1 MKNDFVEP
9 ASLFEHTICERPFV
23 SATII
28 LKNLRV
34 PSVIGVYE
42 HEKTRAQTLKLDL
55 ELSLRSA
62 NASISDKL
70 HDTVDYDQLI
80 KMIREFALK
89 HTHELLER
97 FTYALAQ
104 HLLANFPLKHVQ
116 ITAWKEIAAHAPTDI
131 AVRVNMTAGESW
143 QQSTPRGFEDD
154 RYND

>member
-1 MKNDFVEP
+1 M
-9 ASLFEHTICERPFV
+9 

-42 HEKTRAQTLKLDL
+42 CEKTAAQTLKLDL

-70 HDTVDYDQLI
+70 HDTVDYDVLI
-80 KMIREFALK
+80 KTIREFASA

-97 FTYALAQ
+97 FTYNLAQ
-104 HLLANFPLKHVQ
+104 HLLARFPLKHVQ
-116 ITAWKEIAAHAPTDI
+116 ITAWKDIPAHAPTDI
-131 AVRVNMTAGESW
+131 AVRVNMAAGETW

>member
-1 MKNDFVEP
+1 
-9 ASLFEHTICERPFV
+9 V

-34 PSVIGVYE
+34 QSVIGVYE
-42 HEKTRAQTLKLDL
+42 REKAAAQTLKLDM

-62 NASISDKL
+62 NASISDNL
-70 HDTVDYDQLI
+70 RDTVDYDTLI
-80 KMIREFALK
+80 KAIREFART

-104 HLLANFPLKHVQ
+104 QLLASFPLKHVQ
-116 ITAWKEIAAHAPTDI
+116 ITAWKEIAAQAPTDI
-131 AVRVNMTAGESW
+131 AVRVNMAAGESW
-143 QQSTPRGFEDD
+143 RMSTQHGFEDD

>member
-1 MKNDFVEP
+1 M
-9 ASLFEHTICERPFV
+9 

-34 PSVIGVYE
+34 SSVIGVYE
-42 HEKTRAQTLKLDL
+42 REKTAPQTLKLDL

-70 HDTVDYDQLI
+70 HDTVDYDTLI
-80 KMIREFALK
+80 KAIREFSRT

-104 HLLANFPLKHVQ
+104 HLLASFPLKHIQ
-116 ITAWKEIAAHAPTDI
+116 ITAWKEIAAQAPTDI
-131 AVRVNMTAGESW
+131 AVRVNMAAGERW
-143 QQSTPRGFEDD
+143 QQNAASGFEDD

>member
-1 MKNDFVEP
+1 M
-9 ASLFEHTICERPFV
+9 

-28 LKNLRV
+28 LRNLRV

-42 HEKTRAQTLKLDL
+42 REKAAPQTLKLDL

-62 NASISDKL
+62 TASISDNL
-70 HDTVDYDQLI
+70 RDTVDYDALI

-104 HLLANFPLKHVQ
+104 HLLASFSLKHVQ
-116 ITAWKEIAAHAPTDI
+116 ITAWKEIAAHAPADI
-131 AVRVNMTAGESW
+131 AVRVNIAAGETW
-143 QQSTPRGFEDD
+143 ATSTPRAFEDD

>member
-1 MKNDFVEP
+1 M
-9 ASLFEHTICERPFV
+9 

-34 PSVIGVYE
+34 HSVIGVYE
-42 HEKTRAQTLKLDL
+42 REKAAAQTLKLDL

-62 NASISDKL
+62 NASISDNL
-70 HDTVDYDQLI
+70 RDTVDYDTVI
-80 KMIREFALK
+80 KAIREFAAT
-89 HTHELLER
+89 HPHELLER

-104 HLLANFPLKHVQ
+104 QLLANFPLKHVQ

-131 AVRVNMTAGESW
+131 AVRVNMAAGESW
-143 QQSTPRGFEDD
+143 RMRTPRGFEDGGFEDD

>member
-1 MKNDFVEP
+1 M
-9 ASLFEHTICERPFV
+9 

-34 PSVIGVYE
+34 ASVIGVYE
-42 HEKTRAQTLKLDL
+42 REKIAAQTLKLDL

-62 NASISDKL
+62 NASISDNL
-70 HDTVDYDQLI
+70 RDTVDYDQLI
-80 KMIREFALK
+80 SKIREFAST
-89 HTHELLER
+89 HAHELLER

-116 ITAWKEIAAHAPTDI
+116 LTAWKDIPAHAPTDI
-131 AVRVNMTAGESW
+131 AVRVNMAAGESW
-143 QQSTPRGFEDD
+143 QESTPRGFEDD

>member
-1 MKNDFVEP
+1 M
-9 ASLFEHTICERPFV
+9 

-42 HEKTRAQTLKLDL
+42 QEKTAAQTLKLDL

-70 HDTVDYDQLI
+70 RDTVDYDEVI
-80 KMIREFALK
+80 KSIREFART

-104 HLLANFPLKHVQ
+104 HLLAGFPLKHVQ
-116 ITAWKEIAAHAPTDI
+116 ITAWKEIVAHAPTDI
-131 AVRVNMTAGESW
+131 AVRVNMAAGESW
-143 QQSTPRGFEDD
+143 QHHTSRGFEDD

>member
-1 MKNDFVEP
+1 M
-9 ASLFEHTICERPFV
+9 

-42 HEKTRAQTLKLDL
+42 REKTAAQTLKLDL

-70 HDTVDYDQLI
+70 RDTVDYDALI
-80 KMIREFALK
+80 RAIREFAAK

-104 HLLANFPLKHVQ
+104 QLLASFPLKHVQ

-131 AVRVNMTAGESW
+131 AVRVNMAAGENW
-143 QQSTPRGFEDD
+143 DQSAARRFEDD

>member
-1 MKNDFVEP
+1 MS
-9 ASLFEHTICERPFV
+9 AS
-23 SATII
+23 II

-34 PSVIGVYE
+34 ASVIGVYDR
-42 HEKTRAQTLKLDL
+42 EKAAAQTLKLDL

-70 HDTVDYDQLI
+70 RDTVDYDALI
-80 KMIREFALK
+80 KAIREFASL

-104 HLLANFPLKHVQ
+104 HLLASFPLKHVQ

-131 AVRVNMTAGESW
+131 AVRVNMAAGESW
-143 QQSTPRGFEDD
+143 QIDAPRGFEDD

>member
-1 MKNDFVEP
+1 
-9 ASLFEHTICERPFV
+9 V
-23 SATII
+23 SASIV

-34 PSVIGVYE
+34 QSVIGVYE
-42 HEKTRAQTLKLDL
+42 REKAAAQTLKLDM

-62 NASISDKL
+62 NASISDNL
-70 HDTVDYDQLI
+70 RDTVDYDTLI
-80 KMIREFALK
+80 KAIREFART

-104 HLLANFPLKHVQ
+104 HLLASFPLKHIQ

-131 AVRVNMTAGESW
+131 AVRVNMAAGESW
-143 QQSTPRGFEDD
+143 HMSTPRGFEDD

>member
-1 MKNDFVEP
+1 M
-9 ASLFEHTICERPFV
+9 

-34 PSVIGVYE
+34 ASVIGVYE
-42 HEKTRAQTLKLDL
+42 REKAAAQTLKLDL

-62 NASISDKL
+62 NASISDSL
-70 HDTVDYDQLI
+70 RDTVDYDTLI
-80 KMIREFALK
+80 KVIREFART

-104 HLLANFPLKHVQ
+104 HLLTSFPLKHIQ

-131 AVRVNMTAGESW
+131 AVRVNMAAGESW
-143 QQSTPRGFEDD
+143 QQTRPRGFEDD
-154 RYND
+154 SYND

>member
-1 MKNDFVEP
+1 M
-9 ASLFEHTICERPFV
+9 

-34 PSVIGVYE
+34 ASVIGVYE
-42 HEKTRAQTLKLDL
+42 REKAAAQTLKLDL

-62 NASISDKL
+62 NASISDNL
-70 HDTVDYDQLI
+70 RDTVDYDTLI
-80 KMIREFALK
+80 KAIREFARA

-104 HLLANFPLKHVQ
+104 HLLASFPLKHVQ

-131 AVRVNMTAGESW
+131 AVRVNMAAGESW
-143 QQSTPRGFEDD
+143 RMSPPRGFEDD

>member
-1 MKNDFVEP
+1 M
-9 ASLFEHTICERPFV
+9 

-42 HEKTRAQTLKLDL
+42 REKTAAQTLKLDL

-70 HDTVDYDQLI
+70 HDTVDYDALI
-80 KMIREFALK
+80 KSIREFAST

-97 FTYALAQ
+97 FTYNLAQ
-104 HLLANFPLKHVQ
+104 YLLANFPLKHVQ
-116 ITAWKEIAAHAPTDI
+116 ITAWKDIAAHAPTDI
-131 AVRVNMTAGESW
+131 AVRVNMAAGETW

>member
-1 MKNDFVEP
+1 M
-9 ASLFEHTICERPFV
+9 

-34 PSVIGVYE
+34 PSVIGVYDQ
-42 HEKTRAQTLKLDL
+42 EKAAAQTLKLDL

-70 HDTVDYDQLI
+70 RDTVDYDTVI
-80 KMIREFALK
+80 KAIREFART

-104 HLLANFPLKHVQ
+104 QLLASFPLKHVQ

-131 AVRVNMTAGESW
+131 AVRVNMAAGESW
-143 QQSTPRGFEDD
+143 RMRTPRGFEDGGFEDD